1 MNFKLPT
8 SNILVLGSNSV
19 HCLLPSTLITRA
31 DALLS
36 AHRLEEAVELADQQ
50 LKRLQGR
57 VTLDTEE
64 VRAQVQ
70 DHSTLGGK
78 K

>member
-1 MNFKLPT
+1 M
-8 SNILVLGSNSV
+8 
-19 HCLLPSTLITRA
+19 LPSTLITRA
-31 DALLS
+31 DALLN

-64 VRAQVQ
+64 VRVYIQSNSFLVI
-70 DHSTLGGK
+70 S
-78 K
+78 